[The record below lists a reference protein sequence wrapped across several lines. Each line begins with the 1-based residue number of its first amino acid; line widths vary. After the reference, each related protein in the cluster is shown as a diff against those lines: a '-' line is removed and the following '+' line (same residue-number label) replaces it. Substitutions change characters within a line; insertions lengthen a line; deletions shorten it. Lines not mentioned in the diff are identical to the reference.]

1 MAAPVTSMVEPVLGT
16 RLALR
21 LTAAD
26 DHKLALAEDAVLAE
40 CDRLEDLLSAYR
52 PDSAWNQW
60 RDGRV
65 AAPAVEVAALLR
77 LAAEWF
83 ERSDGAFNP
92 QAGVLRARW
101 LRAAAEGQE
110 PLPDELTEL
119 ARGIAGLPYTVA
131 VDGTVERHGD
141 CTHLDLHAIAKG
153 WVADRAADA
162 ALAVEGVTDVVV
174 NLGGDLRHRGDGE
187 LVVRIEDPR
196 TPFDNAS
203 PLAAPLHPAKT
214 QPGYGAAV
222 SVTGS
227 LKM

>member
-153 WVADRAADA
+153 WVADRAGARR
-162 ALAVEGVTDVVV
+162 G
-174 NLGGDLRHRGDGE
+174 RGDGE
-187 LVVRIEDPR
+187 RRSPPPACRRHLAQPCAGSAHR
-196 TPFDNAS
+196 TAGGRHDLGDGHRPGRDHRRCGGHRRRR
-203 PLAAPLHPAKT
+203 AAER
-214 QPGYGAAV
+214 
-222 SVTGS
+222 
-227 LKM
+227 